1 MRIKHYILFGF
12 LILGFSCTDLDEDYY
27 SRIPESKY
35 PESDAQL
42 ASMTLDAYTHLG
54 PLIDDAGWWFWL
66 QEISSD
72 ELVFPTRDADWD
84 DGGKWRIIYQHTWN
98 NDVEGVNRFWEKGNY
113 AISRCNMIIEML
125 KGYPQSGGIPA
136 KIKEVEVLR
145 SFYYYILMDSYGDV
159 PYLTTFNDAPEQP
172 FKISR
177 AALFDSLTTLVESNL
192 PALITVNAK
201 NNVATRNFAFA
212 LLCKLYLNA
221 EVYTGT
227 PQWEKAG
234 QYADSILNSPNY
246 DLDLTV
252 NGPFVT
258 NNENNS
264 EIIFAIPFQEDDFQ
278 GFRIHMRTLHYQS
291 NLSYDMNVGPW
302 NGCAVTHQHFQT
314 YADNDLR
321 KSAYFLYGP
330 QYDSQ
335 GKVIIESVTGAPL
348 NINPVIPAVRM
359 DATFT
364 PAQIRTT
371 GARIKKYEIAKGAKE
386 NLSNDFPI
394 FRLSD
399 FYLIKAEVE
408 VRMGFDG
415 DEWVNPIRTR
425 AGVAEYSGATL
436 EDILAER
443 GRELFAE
450 GHRRQDLIRFGKFT
464 NAWWGKGDNQGGT
477 SGDASVIT
485 FPIPK
490 WATDVNPNL
499 LEDVK

>member
-1 MRIKHYILFGF
+1 MRIIHYILFVF

-66 QEISSD
+66 QEISTD

-177 AALFDSLTTLVESNL
+177 AAIFDSLTTLVESNL

-234 QYADSILNSPNY
+234 QYADSILSSPNY
-246 DLDLTV
+246 ELDLTV

-302 NGCAVTHQHFQT
+302 NGVAVTHQHFQT
-314 YADNDLR
+314 YADNDRR

-348 NINPVIPAVRM
+348 NLNPVIPAVRM

-364 PAQIRTT
+364 PTQIRTT

-394 FRLSD
+394 FRLTD
-399 FYLIKAEVE
+399 FYMIKAEVE

-415 DEWVNPIRTR
+415 DEWINPIRTR
-425 AGVAEYSGATL
+425 AGVAEYNGATL

-464 NAWWGKGDNQGGT
+464 NAWWGKGDSQGGT
-477 SGDASVIT
+477 SGDASVLT

-499 LEDVK
+499 LLDAE